1 MIANRM
7 GQIIRY
13 HFSGQREVIED
24 DIHEVV
30 AEARRPTFRTGQ
42 TFDDFLPVRWAR
54 PYEYPNQE
62 SLDLVLNA

>member
-13 HFSGQREVIED
+13 HFSGQHEILED
-24 DIHEVV
+24 DIHEAV
-30 AEARRPTFRTGQ
+30 AEARRPTFRTGP
-42 TFDDFLPVRWAR
+42 TFDDFLPVRWAYPHER
-54 PYEYPNQE
+54 PNQE